1 MEQQHKFRKDLQNRK
16 ITPSL
21 DSWDRLNEK
30 ISMHGKEQKRKKWYY
45 IRSAAAVI
53 LFISIGYYSFQYDR
67 DIIVEPM
74 VVSPTIK
81 NPAVNEHEVEIK
93 PVIEVTALPIKTD
106 TKTENI
112 AQVQPKSKSK
122 TVDKNAI
129 MPEES
134 TVDEKEL
141 ELPVIEEKVLV
152 STEITMDNKVDEK
165 LSEEEQMNAE
175 VDQLLKNSRIALLSN
190 RSGLKKTTVNPKD
203 LLFDVEEEL
212 DKDLK
217 ERIFETVVK
226 MLKNPKVIASTDS
239 N

>member
-1 MEQQHKFRKDLQNRK
+1 M
-16 ITPSL
+16 
-21 DSWDRLNEK
+21 
-30 ISMHGKEQKRKKWYY
+30 
-45 IRSAAAVI
+45 
-53 LFISIGYYSFQYDR
+53 
-67 DIIVEPM
+67 
-74 VVSPTIK
+74 
-81 NPAVNEHEVEIK
+81 
-93 PVIEVTALPIKTD
+93 
-106 TKTENI
+106 
-112 AQVQPKSKSK
+112 
-122 TVDKNAI
+122 
-129 MPEES
+129 
-134 TVDEKEL
+134 
-141 ELPVIEEKVLV
+141 